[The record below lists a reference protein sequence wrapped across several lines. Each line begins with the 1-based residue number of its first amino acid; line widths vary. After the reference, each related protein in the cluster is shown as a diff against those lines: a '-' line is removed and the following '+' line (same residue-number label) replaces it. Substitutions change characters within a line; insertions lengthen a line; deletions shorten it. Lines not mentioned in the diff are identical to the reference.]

1 MKQPATVLYDNARI
15 ITRTECVEGSLL
27 VEQGNIV
34 ALGETA
40 HHADSVIDCEG
51 DLLIPGLVELH
62 TDNLE
67 MNIQPRPGV
76 IWPSITAAA
85 CAHDAQIAA
94 AGITTVFDAIALGD
108 VRGDGLRSHIVSE
121 SIRAISTIKKS
132 GLFKADH
139 YLHLRCEICCETMEA
154 ILLQHGVNEHVR
166 LLSIMDHTPGQ
177 RQWSNLD
184 DWRRFHRE
192 KKWTDEEVRAILDN
206 LLTRQQRYAGP
217 HRALAVDFARKH
229 KIVLASHD
237 DTTKED
243 CHQAAEE
250 GVRIAEFPT
259 TQAAARTAGELSMAV
274 IMGAPN
280 AVRGESHSGNI
291 GTLELARQG
300 LLVGISSDY
309 VPVSLLQAAFVIHNR
324 LSIPLPETI
333 AMVSANT
340 AELVGLEDRGE
351 IAVGKRADL
360 VRVTR
365 CDAEPVIRQV
375 WRQGVR
381 IA

>member
-121 SIRAISTIKKS
+121 SIRAISTIKKERTVQGGS
-132 GLFKADH
+132 
-139 YLHLRCEICCETMEA
+139 
-154 ILLQHGVNEHVR
+154 
-166 LLSIMDHTPGQ
+166 LSPSEM
-177 RQWSNLD
+177 
-184 DWRRFHRE
+184 
-192 KKWTDEEVRAILDN
+192 
-206 LLTRQQRYAGP
+206 
-217 HRALAVDFARKH
+217 
-229 KIVLASHD
+229 
-237 DTTKED
+237 
-243 CHQAAEE
+243 
-250 GVRIAEFPT
+250 
-259 TQAAARTAGELSMAV
+259 
-274 IMGAPN
+274 
-280 AVRGESHSGNI
+280 
-291 GTLELARQG
+291 
-300 LLVGISSDY
+300 
-309 VPVSLLQAAFVIHNR
+309 
-324 LSIPLPETI
+324 
-333 AMVSANT
+333 
-340 AELVGLEDRGE
+340 
-351 IAVGKRADL
+351 
-360 VRVTR
+360 
-365 CDAEPVIRQV
+365 
-375 WRQGVR
+375 
-381 IA
+381 